1 MHDWETHTSTM
12 RAYETV
18 EKPCMTGKHLHYLFA
33 PTK

>member
-18 EKPCMTGKHLHYLFA
+18 EKPCM
-33 PTK
+33 